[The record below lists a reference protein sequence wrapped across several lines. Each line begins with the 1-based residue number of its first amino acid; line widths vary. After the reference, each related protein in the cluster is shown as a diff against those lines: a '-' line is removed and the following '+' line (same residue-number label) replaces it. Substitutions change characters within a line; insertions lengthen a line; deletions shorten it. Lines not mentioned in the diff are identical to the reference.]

1 MLMTEKKEIS
11 DSILNRYILYLIHTE
26 KKCLKSRTFS
36 HWCCN
41 RFAIALHYT
50 LSECRSD
57 HTSPGGERCSDG
69 TRVDRFVKY
78 ITKRLLI
85 CALPVW
91 KSYISIIFNKVIVY
105 HKIYLEKYI
114 FFVFFSRNEKFPGG
128 FYHYPGKGRRRRKKI
143 SGIPPQDASECPS
156 SWSANL
162 HS

>member
-1 MLMTEKKEIS
+1 MLMKEKKEIS

-50 LSECRSD
+50 LSVCRSD

-69 TRVDRFVKY
+69 TRADRIVKY
-78 ITKRLLI
+78 IKRLLF

-105 HKIYLEKYI
+105 HKIYVEKYI
-114 FFVFFSRNEKFPGG
+114 LFVFFSRNEKFPGG
-128 FYHYPGKGRRRRKKI
+128 FHHYPGKGRRRKKT